1 MRYQAALLPA
11 YRDGSWDVAVAP
23 SRRNP
28 ADPARGSA
36 PGAAHP
42 THRLVTGF
50 FSSLLEGRR
59 LPQSRPVAL
68 AAVRSDDRIH
78 P

>member
-11 YRDGSWDVAVAP
+11 YRDGSRDVAVAP
-23 SRRNP
+23 PRCNP

-36 PGAAHP
+36 TGAAHP
-42 THRLVTGF
+42 THRLVMSF

-59 LPQSRPVAL
+59 LTQS
-68 AAVRSDDRIH
+68 
-78 P
+78 